1 MLIGRRHCMLSRKK
15 WHNDQ
20 QSDKVLPD
28 NCSYP
33 IRCELL
39 LAHCWL
45 ITRHQPPT
53 SNHPDRIRPM
63 VVLYKWWF
71 CTAVTVQ
78 SHVAALGPTCPY
90 CIYGTIQ
97 RCFRV
102 NCGSGSNC
110 QHSCARHNDK
120 GQAMPSPH
128 HKATSPDQSN
138 LATDGALTWRA
149 HQPFTKALHTCIYE
163 HHNQECTC
171 ACASGVCA
179 CAIPYPCLH

>member
-78 SHVAALGPTCPY
+78 SHVAALA
-90 CIYGTIQ
+90 
-97 RCFRV
+97 
-102 NCGSGSNC
+102 
-110 QHSCARHNDK
+110 QHAHTAYTAQYNVVSELNAA
-120 GQAMPSPH
+120 QE
-128 HKATSPDQSN
+128 ATVSTVVQD
-138 LATDGALTWRA
+138 TT
-149 HQPFTKALHTCIYE
+149 TKARPC
-163 HHNQECTC
+163 HHPITKQRALINPTWQLT
-171 ACASGVCA
+171 A
-179 CAIPYPCLH
+179 L